1 MPREE
6 SRASDTMALG
16 AHGSFQNRL
25 LRPSDTASHGNYRQ
39 SRAARTMGVFVAP
52 ELSATVKDWYHN
64 RGEALKNN
72 LPCPPRPPAAHMNLV
87 GTGGSAR
94 PVCPPARPIALGLG
108 MCLVRPRDSLLLP
121 PGAPLL
127 TLLPPTHFLSA
138 LGAPPSR
145 RRRSQWTPAALRPL
159 LLPRPVLAQRIA
171 LS

>member
-1 MPREE
+1 
-6 SRASDTMALG
+6 MALG

-39 SRAARTMGVFVAP
+39 SRATRTMGVFVAP

-94 PVCPPARPIALGLG
+94 PPATPSRRASANPPPPNTLSLGLG
-108 MCLVRPRDSLLLP
+108 GPSLATP
-121 PGAPLL
+121 KKPVDASSTKASAAPSPGP
-127 TLLPPTHFLSA
+127 SA
-138 LGAPPSR
+138 KD
-145 RRRSQWTPAALRPL
+145 RPL
-159 LLPRPVLAQRIA
+159 VTPRAKHSIA
-171 LS
+171 SRLCVKGCP